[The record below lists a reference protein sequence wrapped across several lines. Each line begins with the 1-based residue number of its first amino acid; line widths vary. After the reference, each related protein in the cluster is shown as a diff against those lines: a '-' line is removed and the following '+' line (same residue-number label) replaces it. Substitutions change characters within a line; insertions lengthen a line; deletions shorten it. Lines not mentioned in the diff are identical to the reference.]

1 MAIHRALSFPLSR
14 VEEVARESPFKV
26 QEADAARLSS
36 CDAFHIIR
44 KLLAKQQDSDF
55 CQYHLPMSREDK
67 EAWLLQ
73 RDITHAL
80 VLPILEIFRH
90 ASDVAKSMLGNRN
103 IYDLELV
110 FRGEARGAFSWLQ
123 CFIAEEEDWCRT
135 KGCPACVVSK
145 VLEAEPTIRIVLV
158 ACRLS
163 ESLRQPHNNANLPVL
178 HFWLAS
184 LRNALNE
191 DPFWGPDFRSHL
203 ESRAEILETGIQ
215 NLAKQ
220 CLELE
225 ELLKRESNTSN
236 AAAVA
241 LVKAQRYA
249 PTKPTK
255 LRISRLAERQI
266 ALAKEENSWMQKI
279 IVGCWTT
286 LLADAA
292 EARRKSSL
300 SQDHLRPSK
309 ARHLTS

>member
-14 VEEVARESPFKV
+14 VEEVARKSPFKV
-26 QEADAARLSS
+26 HEADAARLGS

-44 KLLAKQQDSDF
+44 ELLAKQQDSDF
-55 CQYHLPMSREDK
+55 CEHHLPMGREDK

-90 ASDVAKSMLGNRN
+90 ASDVAKSMLGTHN
-103 IYDLELV
+103 IFDLELV

-135 KGCPACVVSK
+135 MGCPACVVSK
-145 VLEAEPTIRIVLV
+145 VLEAEPTIRIILV
-158 ACRLS
+158 ACKLS
-163 ESLRQPHNNANLPVL
+163 ESLRQPHSNANLPVL

-191 DPFWGPDFRSHL
+191 DPFWGPDFRNHL
-203 ESRAEILETGIQ
+203 ESRAEILEKGIQ
-215 NLAKQ
+215 NLVKQ

-225 ELLKRESNTSN
+225 ELMKREPNTSN
-236 AAAVA
+236 AAAVTP
-241 LVKAQRYA
+241 VKVHRYA

-266 ALAKEENSWMQKI
+266 ALAKEEDFWMQQI

-286 LLADAA
+286 LLVDAA
-292 EARRKSSL
+292 ETRRRGSL
-300 SQDHLRPSK
+300 SKDHLRLSR